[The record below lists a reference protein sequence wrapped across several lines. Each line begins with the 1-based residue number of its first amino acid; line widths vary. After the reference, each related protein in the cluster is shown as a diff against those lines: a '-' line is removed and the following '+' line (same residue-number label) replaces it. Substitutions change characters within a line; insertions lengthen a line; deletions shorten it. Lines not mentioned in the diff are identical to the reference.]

1 MMLGISTLAISAQKT
16 SKSLE
21 PVQPTPT
28 TKQVEWQK
36 METYAFIHFG
46 LNTFNDKEWGY
57 GNSDV
62 KTFNPKKLDCE
73 QWARTLAAAG
83 MKGVMMASAFGQPI
97 RQITASETL
106 LIRMVKVMS
115 WENFPKLAKNM
126 D

>member
-1 MMLGISTLAISAQKT
+1 MRRYIVYENNLNRNNMRKCFLIAMMLGISTLAISAQKT

-62 KTFNPKKLDCE
+62 KPSIPRN
-73 QWARTLAAAG
+73 W
-83 MKGVMMASAFGQPI
+83 
-97 RQITASETL
+97 TASNGQEHL
-106 LIRMVKVMS
+106 LLQV
-115 WENFPKLAKNM
+115 
-126 D
+126 

>member
-1 MMLGISTLAISAQKT
+1 MRKCFLIAMMLGISTLAISAQKT

-62 KTFNPKKLDCE
+62 KPFNPKKLDWE
-73 QWARTLAAAG
+73 H
-83 MKGVMMASAFGQPI
+83 GQ
-97 RQITASETL
+97 EHL
-106 LIRMVKVMS
+106 LLQV
-115 WENFPKLAKNM
+115 
-126 D
+126 